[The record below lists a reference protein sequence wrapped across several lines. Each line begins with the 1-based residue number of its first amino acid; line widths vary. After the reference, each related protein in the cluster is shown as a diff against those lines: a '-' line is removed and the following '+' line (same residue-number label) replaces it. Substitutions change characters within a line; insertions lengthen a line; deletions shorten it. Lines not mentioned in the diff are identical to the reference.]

1 MLVIRDDPQIDLLV
15 KIAYGPWRGRTI
27 ASEVRKNEFGH
38 WEEVCMSEVRK
49 NEVLMNEFRNFA
61 HWEGKGVFSFMFM
74 SCSAKVNLSVPD
86 QITVDFDCSNDHD
99 RHLVALRVG
108 GGFLVGDAVFAG
120 VEVDH
125 RLGERICSGQFF
137 TVLALS
143 GAQSGSLPG
152 AERGSLDLEWDDSM
166 TWMLSHNTTDREVLQ
181 PVRVSANKIIFQD
194 ENGGE
199 VIFERQKYRVAIRR
213 GRSGPITGYLWMVK
227 KNAWAGIEVRRR
239 RSRGKKFWE
248 KQPDFLQLGF
258 LWARQWS

>member
-15 KIAYGPWRGRTI
+15 KIAYGPCWGGTI

-38 WEEVCMSEVRK
+38 WEEVCMSEVFTS
-49 NEVLMNEFRNFA
+49 EVLMNKFGDFA
-61 HWEGKGVFSFMFM
+61 DWEGKGV
-74 SCSAKVNLSVPD
+74 CPAKVNLSVPD

-99 RHLVALRVG
+99 RHLVALRVGGGFVG

-137 TVLALS
+137 TVLALNS
-143 GAQSGSLPG
+143 TQRGSLPG
-152 AERGSLDLEWDDSM
+152 ADHGPLGLLWDDSM
-166 TWMLSHNTTDREVLQ
+166 TWVLSGNITDIEALQ
-181 PVRVSANKIIFQD
+181 PVMVSANKIIFQD

-213 GRSGPITGYLWMVK
+213 GWSGPITGYLWMVE

-239 RSRGKKFWE
+239 RSRGKKFWG

-258 LWARQWS
+258 LQARQ

>member
-15 KIAYGPWRGRTI
+15 KIACGPWRGRTV
-27 ASEVRKNEFGH
+27 AFEVRKNEFGH

-61 HWEGKGVFSFMFM
+61 HWEGKGVFSFM
-74 SCSAKVNLSVPD
+74 SCSAKVNLSVPG
-86 QITVDFDCSNDHD
+86 QITVDFDCWNDHD

-108 GGFLVGDAVFAG
+108 DGFLGGDAVFVG
-120 VEVDH
+120 VEVS
-125 RLGERICSGQFF
+125 RSFGVGRFF

-166 TWMLSHNTTDREVLQ
+166 TWMLSGNTTDSEVLQ
-181 PVRVSANKIIFQD
+181 PVRASANKIIFQD

>member
-1 MLVIRDDPQIDLLV
+1 M
-15 KIAYGPWRGRTI
+15 
-27 ASEVRKNEFGH
+27 S
-38 WEEVCMSEVRK
+38 EVCMSEV
-49 NEVLMNEFRNFA
+49 LMNKFGNFA
-61 HWEGKGVFSFMFM
+61 DWEEKGVFSFM
-74 SCSAKVNLSVPD
+74 SCPAKVNLSVPD

-99 RHLVALRVG
+99 RHLVAVRVG
-108 GGFLVGDAVFAG
+108 GGCCGGDAVFAG
-120 VEVDH
+120 VEISRSFGVG
-125 RLGERICSGQFF
+125 RFF

>member
-15 KIAYGPWRGRTI
+15 KIAYGPCWGGTI

-38 WEEVCMSEVRK
+38 WEEVCMSEVFMS
-49 NEVLMNEFRNFA
+49 EVLMNKFGHFA
-61 HWEGKGVFSFMFM
+61 DWEEKGVFSFM
-74 SCSAKVNLSVPD
+74 SCPAKVNLSVPD

-108 GGFLVGDAVFAG
+108 GGFVGGGFLVGDAVFAG

-125 RLGERICSGQFF
+125 RLGRICSGQFF

-152 AERGSLDLEWDDSM
+152 AERGSLYLEWDDSM
-166 TWMLSHNTTDREVLQ
+166 TRVLSGNTTDREVLQ
-181 PVRVSANKIIFQD
+181 PVRVPANKIIFQD

-213 GRSGPITGYLWMVK
+213 GWSGPITGYLWMVE

-239 RSRGKKFWE
+239 RSRGKKFWG

-258 LWARQWS
+258 LQARQ